1 MITREEIKKVEK
13 LQKLQ
18 NEKWQLEKDYKEII
32 ENDCFSDVYG
42 ILIYKYKKYLKI
54 VINNKIRI
62 IDKKIKELVK

>member
-1 MITREEIKKVEK
+1 MITNEDIKEVEK

-18 NEKWQLEKDYKEII
+18 NGKCQLEKDYKEII
-32 ENDCFSDVYG
+32 ENYCFSDVNG
-42 ILIYKYKKYLKI
+42 ILIYKYEKYLKI